1 MRQFDVRDTCARLGI
16 EAVQLPTGEWTYPW
30 LHPKARFCFFLY
42 ADILGFSDA
51 LSGDVARAATMLRS
65 IQKLARKLSAVRP
78 TGGGRAARFGYQLAI
93 DTVIFYLK
101 NVRNVKIA
109 RAYDDF
115 LERCGTLYWKAL
127 SEHEIML
134 RGAISAA
141 RDFVAAP
148 EVFVAP
154 TLPRC
159 YDIEKMQDWAGIGVD
174 VNNITLAAGPMGLPD
189 NIVFPSYA
197 VPIKGNPIGMGY
209 MLNPAMSRV
218 TKASGKKPSV
228 SKVIERLK
236 VNIGKDELPG
246 TAKTKV
252 ENTIKY
258 LEQCRAFQDGAW

>member
-1 MRQFDVRDTCARLGI
+1 MGCFDVRDICADLGI
-16 EAVQLPTGEWTYPW
+16 EAVQLATGEWTYPW

-42 ADILGFSDA
+42 ADILGFSNA
-51 LSGDVARAATMLRS
+51 LSGDVTKAATMIRS
-65 IQKLARKLSAVRP
+65 IQKIARKLSSTRP
-78 TGGGRAARFGYQLAI
+78 AGGGETARYGYQLAI
-93 DTVIFYLK
+93 DTVVFYLK

-115 LERCGTLYWKAL
+115 LERCGKLYWTAL

-174 VNNITLAAGPMGLPD
+174 VNNITLAAGPMALPD
-189 NIVFPSYA
+189 NIVFPSYV
-197 VPIKGNPIGMGY
+197 VPIKGNPIGVGY
-209 MLNPAMSRV
+209 MLNPTMPRV
-218 TKASGKKPSV
+218 TKAPSKLSSV
-228 SKVIERLK
+228 SLVIERLRVK
-236 VNIGKDELPG
+236 LGEGGLPD
-246 TAKTKV
+246 AARIKIK
-252 ENTIKY
+252 NTINY
-258 LEQCRAFQDGAW
+258 LKQCQAMQNAGW